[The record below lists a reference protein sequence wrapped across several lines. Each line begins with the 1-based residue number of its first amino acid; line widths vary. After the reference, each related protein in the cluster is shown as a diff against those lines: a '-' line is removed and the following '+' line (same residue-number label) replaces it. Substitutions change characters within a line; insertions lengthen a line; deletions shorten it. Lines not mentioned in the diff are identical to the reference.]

1 MRINL
6 LMALGVMLLDML
18 KLGGIME
25 RWHVPI
31 QLPQPFVQIGI
42 ARPDVPDIAL
52 EVLDVDRVEA
62 DNGRVEADVRF
73 GDRGPVVVG

>member
-1 MRINL
+1 MRVDL
-6 LMALGVMLLDML
+6 LMTLGVMLLDML
-18 KLGGIME
+18 KLCRIME
-25 RWHVPI
+25 SRHVPI

-62 DNGRVEADVRF
+62 DNGRVKADVRF